1 MTVRQ
6 ISTKLLGSM
15 SSFSASS
22 GSLAREFD
30 FHFSDGESLRVLCS
44 YNRVLKEFSHNS
56 SVKGTGED
64 FCTESS
70 LPDSKSIK
78 LSVASP
84 KQIFNN

>member
-1 MTVRQ
+1 MTLCQ
-6 ISTKLLGSM
+6 ISTNLLGSK

-22 GSLAREFD
+22 GSVAREFD
-30 FHFSDGESLRVLCS
+30 LPFSDGESIRVLCS
-44 YNRVLKEFSHNS
+44 SNRVLKECPNS

-78 LSVASP
+78 LSVA
-84 KQIFNN
+84 